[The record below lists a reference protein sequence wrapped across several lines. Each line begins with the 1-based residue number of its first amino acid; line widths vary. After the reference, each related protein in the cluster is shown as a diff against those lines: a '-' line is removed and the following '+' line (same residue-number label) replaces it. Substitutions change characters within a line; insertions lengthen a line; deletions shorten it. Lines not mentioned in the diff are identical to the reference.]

1 MTSSTPSAGPLALIV
16 DNEEW
21 FSRSLKSVLSH
32 EGYRVIIAHTAS
44 KGWETAKAQLPDVL
58 FVSKRLPNG
67 DGIDLCQTVRDDARL
82 GPGLPI
88 IVTADGP
95 ASRRD
100 RLAAL
105 RAGAWEYLSFPID
118 PEELIL
124 KLRSFLQAKLELER
138 VRERSL
144 LDDVTGLYNLHG
156 LEHRAQEIAS
166 AARREGQAVAC
177 IVVAPTLD
185 SGPNSEAFSEID
197 GATSAA
203 ARCGDVL
210 RMVVRGSDVIG
221 RLGRLEFAVVTRGA
235 DRDGVLTLAGRIA
248 DALRSILEKEE
259 FTSVDLHAGFDLIP
273 NAQETPVV
281 PRDLLVH
288 ATKALQD
295 SRRLGNGDWIQP
307 FRPG

>member
-1 MTSSTPSAGPLALIV
+1 MTSSTPQAGPLALIV

-21 FSRSLKSVLSH
+21 FSRSLESVLSH

-44 KGWETAKAQLPDVL
+44 KGWEAAKAQLPDVL
-58 FVSKRLPNG
+58 FISKRLPNR
-67 DGIDLCQTVRDDARL
+67 DGIDLCQTVSDDARL

-105 RAGAWEYLSFPID
+105 QAGAWEYLSFPID

-124 KLRSFLQAKLELER
+124 KLRSFSRAKLELER

-156 LEHRAQEIAS
+156 LEHRTQEIAS

-185 SGPNSEAFSEID
+185 SGPDSEAF
-197 GATSAA
+197 SAA

-210 RMVVRGSDVIG
+210 RMIVRGSDVIG
-221 RLGRLEFAVVTRGA
+221 RLGRLEFAVVTQGT
-235 DRDGVLTLAGRIA
+235 DTDGVLTLAGRIA
-248 DALRSILEKEE
+248 DALRSILEKEAI
-259 FTSVDLHAGFDLIP
+259 TSVDLHAGFDLIP

-295 SRRLGNGDWIQP
+295 SRRLSNGDWIQP